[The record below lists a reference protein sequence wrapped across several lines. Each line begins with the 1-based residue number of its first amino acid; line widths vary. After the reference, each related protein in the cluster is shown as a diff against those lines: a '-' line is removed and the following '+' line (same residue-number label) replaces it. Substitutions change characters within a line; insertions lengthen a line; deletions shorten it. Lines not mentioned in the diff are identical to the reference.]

1 MAAANL
7 SDSSHVFERRLQTLG
22 FPDDFKK
29 AFKDSGL
36 SNLGSFA
43 FAVAPP
49 GQAATDDKVNEF
61 IARVMPAGRRA
72 TLGEATSAPGC
83 LKVTNFVIWLPT
95 NALRAARR

>member
-1 MAAANL
+1 MLKCSKCTQVVRVVVFLVSVNWSCL
-7 SDSSHVFERRLQTLG
+7 GGRVPERSWQLRTCQIQVTSSKGGFSRLQALG

-61 IARVMPAGRRA
+61 VA
-72 TLGEATSAPGC
+72 
-83 LKVTNFVIWLPT
+83 
-95 NALRAARR
+95 